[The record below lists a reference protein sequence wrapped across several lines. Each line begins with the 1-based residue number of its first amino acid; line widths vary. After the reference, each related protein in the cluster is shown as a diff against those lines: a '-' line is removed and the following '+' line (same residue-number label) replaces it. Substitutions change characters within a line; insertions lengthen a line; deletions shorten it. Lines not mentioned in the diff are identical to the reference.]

1 MQDNYIYVVKKTS
14 SSWIY
19 EQKVLFYENFTTQTF
34 IEQSALLRPKL
45 KLFLFLCQYHVKAEG
60 RSIPEHPDIINASM
74 NLRKKL
80 LSELRQCSFTA
91 L

>member
-1 MQDNYIYVVKKTS
+1 MKKK
-14 SSWIY
+14 
-19 EQKVLFYENFTTQTF
+19 KVPFCENFTSQTF
-34 IEQSALLRPKL
+34 LEQSSLLLPKL
-45 KLFLFLCQYHVKAEG
+45 KLFLFFCQYHVKAEG

-80 LSELRQCSFTA
+80 FLELRQCSFTA

>member
-1 MQDNYIYVVKKTS
+1 MKK
-14 SSWIY
+14 
-19 EQKVLFYENFTTQTF
+19 VPFCENFTTQTF
-34 IEQSALLRPKL
+34 LEQSALLPPKL

-80 LSELRQCSFTA
+80 FSELRQCSFTA